1 MKNIDIRVKKT
12 TESLVLALL
21 SLVEEKNINL
31 ISINEIVKKANLN
44 RGTFYLHYENK
55 EDFINSVLDNVLN
68 DLILRVKKV
77 QKIYNI
83 KYREFNDTKPKATF
97 YEIFNFVEENFT
109 FFKVMLSDNGPT
121 QFRDKLK
128 TAIVNRIYGELSSIV
143 NINKEKMICE
153 NIIFEYMGFSC
164 LGLITFWI
172 NNDKPYSKEIM
183 ADELNKITILGP
195 IKCLGIG

>member
-1 MKNIDIRVKKT
+1 MKNIDIRIKKT

-31 ISINEIVKKANLN
+31 ISINEIVKRANLN

-55 EDFINSVLDNVLN
+55 EDFINKVLDEVLN
-68 DLILRVKKV
+68 NLIARVKKV

-83 KYREFNDTKPKATF
+83 KYREFNEVKPKATF
-97 YEIFNFVEENFT
+97 YEIFNFVEENFV
-109 FFKVMLSDNGPT
+109 FFKVMLSDNGPS
-121 QFRDKLK
+121 QFRDKFK
-128 TAIVNRIYGELSSIV
+128 DAIVKRIYGELSSIV

-195 IKCLGIG
+195 IKCLGII